1 MCQARPTLVNINSD
15 ETPFYPFTVS
25 VDKCGGSYDT
35 IDDPCAQG
43 GVPNKVRNMNAEVFN
58 LMSGVNET
66 RYLVQHESCFCKRR
80 LNERVC
86 N

>member
-1 MCQARPTLVNINSD
+1 MKLLFIH
-15 ETPFYPFTVS
+15 FTVS
-25 VDKCGGSYDT
+25 VDKCGGGSYDT

-80 LNERVC
+80 LNESVC